1 MDPISALGLAAAAC
15 QFVDFGTKIIHTT
28 YNIHQSADGA
38 TQENGDLA
46 KLTTTLRDLQ
56 TRLAAPQTPSKS
68 RGNDADQKALEGL
81 AARCREIAVDLL
93 KLLGDL
99 KVKVRQ
105 GSASH
110 CAELEARVPI
120 FVEERADR
128 KIREALARHHRTSQ
142 QSPPGHDSVSGAVH
156 PVSSIADL
164 YKLTFYK

>member
-93 KLLGDL
+93 KLLDDL
-99 KVKVRQ
+99 KVKVTDKGLLRTVQSLRQ
-105 GSASH
+105 GFRSLLKKGQIARFEKLLRDITVQVNSH
-110 CAELEARVPI
+110 L
-120 FVEERADR
+120 
-128 KIREALARHHRTSQ
+128 LAMTR
-142 QSPPGHDSVSGAVH
+142 
-156 PVSSIADL
+156 
-164 YKLTFYK
+164 